1 MSLNQIICANIAFVI
16 LIAIVYN
23 RTGFEKVKNCYG
35 MWFTKEYWTNYNTV
49 EFISWFA
56 KALIIVPGLIFG
68 ISLWWLYFLTL
79 GTSLAL
85 IWASNKKFLP
95 TLVGF
100 NTIWSWISCM
110 VLAQHLIKG

>member
-1 MSLNQIICANIAFVI
+1 MTIEQLIGANVVAVI
-16 LIAIVYN
+16 LLAIVYY
-23 RTGFEKVKNCYG
+23 RTGFQKVKECYG

-49 EFISWFA
+49 EFVSWFA

-79 GTSLAL
+79 ATSLAL

-100 NTIWSWISCM
+100 NTVWTWISCM
-110 VLAQHLIKG
+110 VLAQHLIK